1 MTRLLSIASLGA
13 AVISTFTAA
22 SSLVKRDV
30 DYCSVYNRASS
41 PGCQPV
47 PGNFLDS
54 RDDAPPTPDT
64 DSGVLEDA
72 FSALSVLQNVYF
84 EPVNGTWPTSI
95 DWTGAVVE
103 TVIAGMLTTLSKS
116 LDSTEKGH
124 SWKEKENLISSI
136 FAQVTHSFFGQNAV
150 GILGQAYD
158 DVLWVVLGW
167 LEAIKFVRLH
177 STLHYPGTEQKCL
190 NVPGGLSDA
199 LGTISYHGYNWYCT
213 FAERARAFWDFAT
226 RGWDTRLCHG
236 GMIWNPRLLPYK
248 NAITNELW
256 IAASISMYEY
266 FPDDKFDESWTA
278 SQGFPINDPVYL
290 AAAIVG
296 YKWLK
301 DVNMTNTQGL
311 YVDGYHVDMS
321 KPNNVECDQ
330 RDEMVYT
337 YNQGVILTGQRG
349 LYTVTGSPS
358 YLEDGHALVRNVI
371 KATGW
376 SLGKNA
382 PIDNMERRPRGKLPR
397 WRGIGRGGILE
408 EQCDVNG
415 TCSQDSQTF
424 KGIFFH
430 HLTAFCAPISPV
442 RIPDAATV
450 NKTELGKA
458 QCSHDKTCRR
468 YLPWIK
474 YNMDAALATRDKAG
488 RFGMWWGASVFDGFD
503 ASGQTDG
510 MNLTSPNTTD
520 YRNKG
525 TPIDVT
531 WGLNMT
537 WRPGSKTVTGPYQ
550 GLLPRPDPKLR
561 TGVSPD
567 LGVDSQILLGRQ
579 VKPGDANDRGR
590 GRTVETQVGG
600 LALIRA
606 FWELSQPS
614 SAECELY
621 N

>member
-1 MTRLLSIASLGA
+1 MTRLLSIASLGLLVA
-13 AVISTFTAA
+13 STLTTAN
-22 SSLVKRDV
+22 SLPKGDV
-30 DYCSVYNRASS
+30 DYCSVYNRAPTS
-41 PGCQPV
+41 GCQPV
-47 PGNFLDS
+47 PEGFLRSRGDS
-54 RDDAPPTPDT
+54 LSTPESDPR
-64 DSGVLEDA
+64 VLEDA

-103 TVIAGMLTTLSKS
+103 TVIAGMLTTLTQS
-116 LDSTEKGH
+116 LDSTERGRN
-124 SWKEKENLISSI
+124 WKEKENLISSI

-150 GILGQAYD
+150 AILDQAYD

-177 STLHYPGTEQKCL
+177 SSLHYPGTEQTCL
-190 NVPGGLSDA
+190 NVPGRLSDA
-199 LGTISYHGYNWYCT
+199 LGTISFHGYNWYCT

-226 RGWDTRLCHG
+226 RGWDTSLCHG
-236 GMIWNPRLLPYK
+236 GMVWNPRLLPYK
-248 NAITNELW
+248 NAVTNELW
-256 IAASISMYEY
+256 ISASISMYEY
-266 FPDDKFDESWTA
+266 FPNDEFDDAWTA
-278 SQGFPINDPVYL
+278 SQGFPTNDPLYL

-301 DVNMTNTQGL
+301 DVNMTNSQGL

-349 LYTVTGSPS
+349 LFTVTGSPS
-358 YLEDGHALVRNVI
+358 YLEDGHTLIQNVI
-371 KATGW
+371 QATGW
-376 SLGKNA
+376 GLGENA
-382 PIDNMERRPRGKLPR
+382 PIDNVNERPRGKLPP

-408 EQCDVNG
+408 EQCDADG

-430 HLTAFCAPISPV
+430 HLTAFCAPITPV
-442 RIPDAATV
+442 DIPVDANV
-450 NKTELGKA
+450 NQTELSKVQSA
-458 QCSHDKTCRR
+458 HDNACRG
-468 YLPWIK
+468 YLHWVK

-488 RFGMWWGASVFDGFD
+488 RFGMWWGAGIFDAFD
-503 ASGQTDG
+503 ASRQTDG
-510 MNLTSPNTTD
+510 INHITPNATD

-525 TPIDVT
+525 TPMDVI

-537 WRPGSKTVTGPYQ
+537 WHPGSKTSTGLCKN
-550 GLLPRPDPKLR
+550 LLLRPDPKLR
-561 TGVSPD
+561 IGVSPE
-567 LGVDSQILLGRQ
+567 LSVDSQIVLGRQ
-579 VKPGDANDRGR
+579 NSHGDPNDRGR
-590 GRTVETQVGG
+590 GRTVETQAGG

-606 FWELSQPS
+606 YWELSQS
-614 SAECELY
+614 
-621 N
+621 